1 MADGVGLS
9 IGAAHLTAVHVG
21 RAAVRRSAVLTR
33 FPHRPPEVGVPGEN
47 PTLAERGLILTDFV
61 DRVGDP
67 VPMIG
72 PDGSSHRAESVLVDA
87 LRAVLLTLFG
97 NRPVTEPVGVAYPAH
112 WRPAA
117 VDALRGALA
126 TVPEFCTPLPAL
138 LVSDATAALTAL
150 QQDPGVPARGV
161 VVVCDFGATGT
172 GITLA
177 DASNGFQPIG
187 PTMRHVDLS
196 GELIDQALLTRVV
209 SGLSDGGAM
218 DMSGTSAI
226 GSLGRLRAECRAAKE
241 RLSATTVTSLP
252 VDLPGTGGEI
262 RVTRN
267 ELDDAVRAPLAD
279 FVAAVQEAVQR
290 SGVRPVDLVAVASV
304 GGGARIPIITT
315 TLSEHLRVPVITA
328 PAPELAAGIGSG
340 LKAVRNTVEE
350 SATSMAPAAVAPVV
364 PPVLADPVPTAEVGP
379 ESRAFRALAWSDAD
393 HVPEVA
399 EVADFRDDATGYA
412 REYQDP
418 GEIAR
423 PSLDFEEPEAERA
436 AAMPWYRRPV
446 AIVVG
451 AVLLVVAILGT
462 AAAYILTGSEEGAD
476 SVQTPTVSASST
488 PPASGEQPPP
498 SGEQAPPAEQAPA
511 PQTQTVTEQA
521 PPPATDTP
529 APPAPESP
537 PAEAPPPPAA
547 EPPPPV
553 TETQTVTE
561 TAPPPAQQS
570 PSSQAP
576 APAPPYSTVP
586 GLPWV
591 PTIPGVL
598 QPANP

>member
-1 MADGVGLS
+1 M
-9 IGAAHLTAVHVG
+9 AVHVG

-47 PTLAERGLILTDFV
+47 PSLAERGLILTDFV

-72 PDGSSHRAESVLVDA
+72 PDGSSHRAEVVLVDA

-126 TVPEFCTPLPAL
+126 TVPEFRAPLPAL

-161 VVVCDFGATGT
+161 IAVCDFGATGT

-187 PTMRHVDLS
+187 PTVRHVDLS

-209 SGLSDGGAM
+209 AGLSSGGAV
-218 DMSGTSAI
+218 DVSGTSAI

-241 RLSATTVTSLP
+241 RLSTTTVTSMP
-252 VDLPGTGGEI
+252 VDLPGAGGEI

-279 FVAAVQEAVQR
+279 FVAELQDTVQR
-290 SGVRPVDLVAVASV
+290 SGIRPVDLVAVASV

-340 LKAVRNTVEE
+340 LKAVRSTVEE
-350 SATSMAPAAVAPVV
+350 GATSMAPVATAPPPL
-364 PPVLADPVPTAEVGP
+364 PPVDPVPNADAP
-379 ESRAFRALAWSDAD
+379 PASSAFRALAWSDAG
-393 HVPEVA
+393 HVPDVA
-399 EVADFRDDATGYA
+399 AAEEYGPATQYA
-412 REYQDP
+412 EIDDP

-423 PSLDFEEPEAERA
+423 PSLDFSEPDPVEAERA
-436 AAMPWYRRPV
+436 AAVPWYRRPV
-446 AIVVG
+446 AIVAG
-451 AVLLVVAILGT
+451 AVLLVAAILGT
-462 AAAYILTGSEEGAD
+462 AAAYILTSSEEGTD
-476 SVQTPTVSASST
+476 PVQTSTVSASTT

-498 SGEQAPPAEQAPA
+498 SAEQAPPVEQAPA
-511 PQTQTVTEQA
+511 PETQTVTEQA

-529 APPAPESP
+529 APPAPP
-537 PAEAPPPPAA
+537 PSEAPPPPAA

-576 APAPPYSTVP
+576 VPAPPYSTVP
-586 GLPWV
+586 GMPWV